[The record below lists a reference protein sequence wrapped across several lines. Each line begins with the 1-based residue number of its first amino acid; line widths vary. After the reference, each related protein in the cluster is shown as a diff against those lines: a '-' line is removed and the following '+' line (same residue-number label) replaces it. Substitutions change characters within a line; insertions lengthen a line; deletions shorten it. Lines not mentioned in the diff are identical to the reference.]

1 MKNII
6 ETIHKYG
13 PNIIKNVGFL
23 VNPIILK
30 FKKENKNLL
39 IFYFHGLFENH
50 NQKDLNH
57 LDPQTNMSTK
67 TFDDFIDYFLCAK
80 YKFVIPEDLKDLKN
94 DTAHAM
100 ITFDDGY
107 FNNML
112 AVDILEKYK
121 IPGAFFL
128 STKNIVENNS
138 YWWDIV
144 YKYRT
149 KSGVCLEKIR
159 KEQNFLKKFKTSY
172 IDDYILKNFGK
183 DSFKPWSDLDR
194 PFTEEEVRN
203 ISKNPFV
210 SIGNHTHS
218 HAILTNCNKQE
229 ITEEL
234 TISNKIL
241 EDLTNK
247 QPISIAF
254 PNGNI
259 NSAVLEVAELMG
271 FHYGF
276 STNPGINSLPKGNE
290 KCLHF
295 KRNITGVRDITKFG
309 SFRRLGYEPHDLYY
323 KLISGSKNSIRF
335 KGKMISP

>member
-1 MKNII
+1 MKNLKNIV
-6 ETIHKYG
+6 HKYG
-13 PNIIKNVGFL
+13 PQIIKNVGYI

-30 FKKENKNLL
+30 FKKEHNNLL
-39 IFYFHGLFENH
+39 IFYFHGLFESH
-50 NQKDLNH
+50 TQKDLHH

-67 TFDDFIDYFLCAK
+67 AFDDFIDYFLSAK
-80 YKFVIPEDLKDLKN
+80 YKFVSPEDLKDLNN
-94 DTAHAM
+94 DNAHAI

-112 AVDILEKYK
+112 AVDILKKYK
-121 IPGAFFL
+121 IPGVFFL
-128 STKNIVENNS
+128 STKNIVENQS
-138 YWWDIV
+138 YWWDII
-144 YKYRT
+144 YKYRK

-159 KEQNFLKKFKTSY
+159 KEQNSLKKFKSSY

-218 HAILTNCNKQE
+218 HAILTNCNKKE

-234 TISNKIL
+234 EISNNIL
-241 EDLTNK
+241 KDLTNK
-247 QPISIAF
+247 QPISVAF

-259 NSAVLEVAELMG
+259 NSDVLKVAEKMG
-271 FHYGF
+271 FQYGF
-276 STNPGINSLPKGNE
+276 TTKPGINSLPLKNE
-290 KCLHF
+290 KFIHF
-295 KRNITGVRDITKFG
+295 KRYITGIRDITEFG
-309 SFRRLGYEPHDLYY
+309 SFRRIGYEPHDLYY
-323 KLISGSKNSIRF
+323 NLISKSKNLIGFR
-335 KGKMISP
+335 GKKK